1 MRLSHSPTG
10 EIVAKK
16 YFKAL
21 EKGRRLSWTEV
32 TAEPT
37 FLILDSVSVF
47 NGHTPVRQ
55 SCYTRS
61 SLNSSELCQITHKA
75 WKSRRRAPNHVTE
88 LRDYR
93 KFQVSVPNLHFEH
106 WRYRIHNR
114 TAWFRNQCKTCADIL
129 CGRPPRAA
137 QLDLWPFKRKIVAP
151 VIPALGNLH
160 TQFWF
165 FYAFLFSIVL
175 DKRTGKSRNE
185 AY

>member
-93 KFQVSVPNLHFEH
+93 KFQVSAPNLHFEH
-106 WRYRIHNR
+106 WHYRIHNR
-114 TAWFRNQCKTCADIL
+114 TALFRNRCKTRADIL
-129 CGRPPRAA
+129 CGVRLELRNLTSDHLSEKLLH
-137 QLDLWPFKRKIVAP
+137 QLFLPWGTFTPILIF
-151 VIPALGNLH
+151 LC
-160 TQFWF
+160 F
-165 FYAFLFSIVL
+165 FVFDSGVC
-175 DKRTGKSRNE
+175 TGQTDGQE
-185 AY
+185 P